1 MIHYHFII
9 PLKLSTF
16 HDIGHDQN
24 AIQTADDPPPLP
36 QPMTTVNGE
45 ETTVVR
51 REGSRSD
58 RDWNTKFSVM
68 FCYSCLPWQ
77 TVAEPDW
84 QRPHSRCDGH
94 YCWRDS
100 ALRRWVTWP
109 HWLVAVAHLPAQRHV
124 FVCWEAFFRI
134 GIIRFQPSRQRAL
147 ATACS
152 WRKLK
157 KKGKFRWR
165 SRSSLRGRLNA
176 PWACL
181 KLIF

>member
-1 MIHYHFII
+1 MINYHFII

-36 QPMTTVNGE
+36 HPMTTVNGE

-109 HWLVAVAHLPAQRHV
+109 HWLVAVAHLPAQRLV
-124 FVCWEAFFRI
+124 FVCWEAFSGLELYDFNPAASELW
-134 GIIRFQPSRQRAL
+134 QQL
-147 ATACS
+147 AVGGN
-152 WRKLK
+152 WRKRANF
-157 KKGKFRWR
+157 GEG
-165 SRSSLRGRLNA
+165 RGQVCVEDWMRLERA
-176 PWACL
+176 
-181 KLIF
+181 